1 MDLSSHILS
10 ILLAAICLASAYA
23 DFTLKPQVV
32 ESLTHLK
39 VPLRIMP
46 ALGLAK
52 IAGALGLLIG
62 FSNEGLRVYAALCLS
77 IYFLLAIWFHL
88 RVRDTL
94 KGTAPAMVLCVLSI
108 ATLIT
113 SL

>member
-1 MDLSSHILS
+1 
-10 ILLAAICLASAYA
+10 
-23 DFTLKPQVV
+23 
-32 ESLTHLK
+32 
-39 VPLRIMP
+39 
-46 ALGLAK
+46 
-52 IAGALGLLIG
+52 
-62 FSNEGLRVYAALCLS
+62 
-77 IYFLLAIWFHL
+77 LAIWFHL

>member
-1 MDLSSHILS
+1 MNLISNVLS
-10 ILLAAICLASAYA
+10 ILLAAICFATAYA

-39 VPLRIMP
+39 VPMRILP
-46 ALGLAK
+46 ALGIAK

-62 FSNEGLRVYAALCLS
+62 FANDDLRVYAALCLS

-94 KGTAPAMVLCVLSI
+94 QGTAPAMVLCMLSI

>member
-1 MDLSSHILS
+1 MYLTSNVLS
-10 ILLAAICLASAYA
+10 ILLAMICFASAYA

-46 ALGLAK
+46 ALGIAK

-62 FSNEGLRVYAALCLS
+62 FSNDGLRVYAALCLS

-94 KGTAPAMVLCVLSI
+94 KGTAPAMVLCALSI

>member
-1 MDLSSHILS
+1 MDLTSHILS
-10 ILLAAICLASAYA
+10 ILLAIICFASAYA

-39 VPLRIMP
+39 VPIRIMP
-46 ALGLAK
+46 ALGIAK

-62 FSNEGLRVYAALCLS
+62 FSNDGLRVYAALCLS

-94 KGTAPAMVLCVLSI
+94 KGTAPAMVLCALSI